1 MYCRNCGAE
10 IPDGSRFC
18 TNCGQSQTP
27 DGNIYVTPER
37 NRPSNYMI
45 LSILVTIF
53 CCLPFGIIGIIFA
66 SRVDSA
72 WNSGHYEDAVDFSR
86 KARNWSLWGIALCLL
101 VYIAYF
107 TLIAIGVISGFSDL
121 WGDGFGDF
129 QI

>member
-10 IPDGSRFC
+10 IPDGSRYC

-27 DGNIYVTPER
+27 DRNIYEAPVR

-53 CCLPFGIIGIIFA
+53 CCLPFGIVGIIFA

-72 WNSGHYEDAVDFSR
+72 WNSGHYDDAVEFSR

-107 TLIAIGVISGFSDL
+107 ALIAIGVISGFSDL
-121 WGDGFGDF
+121 WGDGFSDF